1 MSKKARPSRD
11 RAGITVLAN
20 LAVAAAFLAATLAAQ
35 AQATRDR
42 PEKSEPAASSAPR
55 AGQGSPQGQTGPI
68 DTGSGGAPAAS
79 PQGETPPGMQS
90 NPSSTTGASQPP
102 AKGQ

>member
-11 RAGITVLAN
+11 RARTRVLAN
-20 LAVAAAFLAATLAAQ
+20 LAVAAAFLTATLAAQ
-35 AQATRDR
+35 AQAIRDR
-42 PEKSEPAASSAPR
+42 PQKSEPTTSSAPR
-55 AGQGSPQGQTGPI
+55 AGQGSPQGPI